1 MRWSASRPSDFPAS
15 FVRSDGVDLKM
26 GIIHMQMRHLG
37 QLALLQLVPKKKKP
51 KKKQQQIAARESL
64 GNIWS
69 CLQICSWLPPKARL
83 ARALILA

>member
-37 QLALLQLVPKKKKP
+37 QLALLQLVPKKNT
-51 KKKQQQIAARESL
+51 KKKNNSRLPHESHWATSGPVCKSAVGCPQKL
-64 GNIWS
+64 GS
-69 CLQICSWLPPKARL
+69 QEL
-83 ARALILA
+83 